1 MPSSAKDQFSL
12 TEEQKQHWLEHGFI
26 KVEGCFSREAAE
38 QFTSSLWTRLGASP
52 DDKSTW
58 PTAKLNMPAHT
69 SVRIEDFAPKAW
81 HVMCELVGGEDR
93 MADWCK
99 TWRDGW
105 IVNLGK
111 PEFRSTDPLDFRS
124 LDNWHND
131 GDWFVHFL
139 DSGEQALLVIPL
151 FSDIEPKGGG
161 TVICTDGIGLV
172 AKHMYDHP
180 AGTTPF
186 LAPNGT
192 PDLQGPERRNQWMN
206 WISDPEATRDESFH
220 EATGKVGDV
229 YFLHPL
235 MLHSA
240 SRNLLRTVRVI
251 TNPPVAVKEPFNFNR
266 LDPKEYS
273 LVEKKILRDLGRPEG
288 LPEWKITAPRALL
301 TPRRIKNQEEMKRVE
316 VERMAKAAVPVTR
329 LAIAKPLD

>member
-1 MPSSAKDQFSL
+1 MIASAGNLSSL
-12 TEEQKQHWLEHGFI
+12 TEDQKQHWMEHGFL

-58 PTAKLNMPAHT
+58 PTEKLNMPAH
-69 SVRIEDFAPKAW
+69 SHVRIEDLAPKAW
-81 HVMCELVGGEDR
+81 DVMCELVGGEDR
-93 MADWCK
+93 IADWCK

-105 IVNLGK
+105 IVNFGK
-111 PEFRSTDPLDFRS
+111 PEFKPTDPLDFRT

-131 GDWFVHFL
+131 GDFFVHFL

-180 AGTTPF
+180 GGTTPF
-186 LAPNGT
+186 LAPHGS
-192 PDLQGPERRNQWMN
+192 PDLEGPERRSQWMK
-206 WISDPEATRDESFH
+206 WISDPKATRDESFH
-220 EATGKVGDV
+220 EVTGKVGDV

-240 SRNLLRTVRVI
+240 SRNLLGTVRVI

-266 LDPKEYS
+266 SDPNEYS
-273 LVEKKILRDLGRPEG
+273 LVEKKTLRDLGRPEG
-288 LPEWKITAPRALL
+288 LPEWRITAPREML
-301 TPRRIKNQEEMKRVE
+301 TPG
-316 VERMAKAAVPVTR
+316 R
-329 LAIAKPLD
+329 LKHRTILTADFC